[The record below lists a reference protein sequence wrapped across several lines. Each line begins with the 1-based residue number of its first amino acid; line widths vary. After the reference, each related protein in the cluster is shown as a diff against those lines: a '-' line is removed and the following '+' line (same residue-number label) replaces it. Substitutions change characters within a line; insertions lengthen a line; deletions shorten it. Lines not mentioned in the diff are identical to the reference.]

1 MKNIIV
7 NILILVMM
15 FNIIMLIFPEGK
27 TQKFCRLIIKIFI
40 IVYIINNIFFN
51 GSIVFEDLLQDVPV
65 SSYSYQREINI
76 ENVDKEFID
85 KINNNTFDGEEVIK
99 DITLNFTE
107 DMDIK
112 AVITLN
118 KFLNIEESSQFKKVI
133 AEIFN
138 INTENIEID

>member
-76 ENVDKEFID
+76 KNVDKEFID